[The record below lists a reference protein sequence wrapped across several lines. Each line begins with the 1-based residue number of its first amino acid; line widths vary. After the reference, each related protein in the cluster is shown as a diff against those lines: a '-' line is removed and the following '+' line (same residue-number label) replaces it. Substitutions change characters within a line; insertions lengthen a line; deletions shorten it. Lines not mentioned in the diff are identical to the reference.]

1 MLNRNNYKSNAQ
13 ISSYIANESK
23 FCFMRRLVF
32 LIAFC
37 LFLTNQVYSQEVIRL
52 PDGTSIDELEA
63 PYISVYPCVSLRA
76 GLPYRVQIE
85 YLSRLRPLSQNEFI
99 YDSYGQVLFDSKT
112 AILNFMHQKGY
123 KLAQAVIDNEGEV
136 KYYLMERRI
145 TKPIE

>member
-1 MLNRNNYKSNAQ
+1 MG
-13 ISSYIANESK
+13 
-23 FCFMRRLVF
+23 RLVL
-32 LIAFC
+32 LITCC
-37 LFLTNQVYSQEVIRL
+37 LFLTNQVYSQDKIRL
-52 PDGTSIDELEA
+52 PDGTALDELDA

-123 KLAQAVIDNEGEV
+123 RLAQAVIDNEGEV
-136 KYYLMERRI
+136 KYLMERRI
-145 TKPIE
+145 TNPIE

>member
-1 MLNRNNYKSNAQ
+1 MG
-13 ISSYIANESK
+13 
-23 FCFMRRLVF
+23 RLVL
-32 LIAFC
+32 LITCC
-37 LFLTNQVYSQEVIRL
+37 LFLTNQVYSQDKIRL
-52 PDGTSIDELEA
+52 PDGTTLDELDA

-123 KLAQAVIDNEGEV
+123 RLAQAVIDNEGEV
-136 KYYLMERRI
+136 KYLMERRI
-145 TKPIE
+145 TNPIE